1 MMMQM
6 GGTQAT
12 GLAAQATPI
21 ADLAW
26 LLSQQL
32 GTPVVDKTGLT
43 GSYAFNLQWSTGGSQ
58 PAKDGD
64 TAPDAIPASSVSS
77 LMDAIHEQ
85 LGLRL
90 EPQQAPM
97 DVLVIDH
104 IERPQETSAT
114 TF

>member
-1 MMMQM
+1 
-6 GGTQAT
+6 
-12 GLAAQATPI
+12 
-21 ADLAW
+21 
-26 LLSQQL
+26 
-32 GTPVVDKTGLT
+32 
-43 GSYAFNLQWSTGGSQ
+43 
-58 PAKDGD
+58 
-64 TAPDAIPASSVSS
+64 
-77 LMDAIHEQ
+77 MDAIHEQ